1 MYLEVLFPPEVLQSW
16 VPSSDVGRPRAC
28 IGPNGKK
35 REWLLSTVISS
46 ISASASERKDL
57 AVLSLGWEVDLESLL
72 RSGTREDEETDR
84 AFP

>member
-1 MYLEVLFPPEVLQSW
+1 ML
-16 VPSSDVGRPRAC
+16 VGRGLALDQME
-28 IGPNGKK
+28 K
-35 REWLLSTVISS
+35 REWLLPSTVISS

-57 AVLSLGWEVDLESLL
+57 AVLSLGWVVDLESLL